1 MSCLQSLEL
10 VLDVTCESVEEKGE
24 QLKGEE
30 RVRIGNSN
38 ELNEVERRVEEL
50 LEGQAVGYLN
60 S

>member
-1 MSCLQSLEL
+1 

-38 ELNEVERRVEEL
+38 ELNEGERRVEEL